1 MKGEREVRNQA
12 RTRRRVREHALDARD
27 IVPSLA
33 SFPPPSSDFPWYHCH
48 PSFYFRLHYGL
59 YRISAV

>member
-1 MKGEREVRNQA
+1 MRNQA
-12 RTRRRVREHALDARD
+12 WTRRRVRLRQHALDARD

-33 SFPPPSSDFPWYHCH
+33 SFPPPSSDYSWYHCH
-48 PSFYFRLHYGL
+48 PSLYFCLHYGL